1 MSANSCI
8 VDSLS
13 IKHEKTL
20 FNNMTEKGKNLI
32 FITLNFNQSYMN
44 TFLQNKTLERW
55 VWVANDYRYILSYP
69 EDVDVFSFGLLK
81 AKQDSLE
88 VKMNIL
94 NITGE
99 CERHFYSNIAQYV
112 SQIVQNSTES
122 DFIID
127 ASKGYICH
135 SRIVKDVAKEYI
147 SNISAVNIGYPF
159 LCYTN
164 NSTSSIEKSYV
175 NYIVIFIV
183 LFTYCFYPLAMEM
196 AFYIEDRK
204 LSHGFYYMSESPYGP
219 SVFCKRILFAGNNKY
234 LATLRVI
241 LIVTVLTTLVYYIK
255 SEVFNICKCVLKSS
269 NDNQSFRRAENIYI
283 NSPELVF
290 WGAVHFVIINVCVLV
305 NSHGILD
312 DFLIFD
318 ISNIFNHGTI
328 LKTVRV
334 SVFLSV
340 NNETQNQQQQ
350 ENDQQD
356 DQDEEESPF
365 INRESVKT
373 NICNHGT
380 ILKTVKVS
388 AFSTINDEKQNQQ
401 QQKCKQQ
408 DKTNNKGES
417 IKTKH
422 LVSYKIRKIFL
433 ILSFSFWSKI
443 FFHNSISHEVKPCI
457 VLLRLQSILCFPV
470 NVILVFG
477 STFCPVVFTV
487 YVFFVKYLNVIIG
500 KLICKI
506 SSKCCKESKCCKP
519 SKALDAFLQT
529 VSHIITI
536 SYLFLTYRYT
546 FNIFFYGMSYVI
558 QFLIFTLFL
567 AVPHFSIQS
576 YIYIIFITSVIIY
589 TSRFVFQ
596 FIDLYRSL
604 LEKILDIQDKI
615 PKIKYETGIR
625 IEHFD
630 EIVEKH
636 FPLSNEIFYLFVKI
650 MFSCLFLAILYDTMQ
665 TVGYIRSGEQPDL
678 TTVISFIFLFGPP
691 RLVEALLMTDFTS
704 RVHMKE
710 REIREDLKTIMESNK
725 EANEETETEIRE
737 DLKTTMESN
746 KEADESA
753 KTMPPIFTDKERK
766 LCCMEWLR
774 SLWSDVRPENSNVQL
789 KHSDERLSTC
799 TYNPKLFWLRWLCM
813 FCCGCCNCIFDGKG
827 YCECAMLNTGVRS
840 PANSTNKDEESKYVQ
855 TTTLKIPC
863 VCIEEELSES
873 SGRKDKSVPGTSSQ
887 DE

>member
-1 MSANSCI
+1 MVFTSTISLIFCISIQIYSGLCMSANSCI

-99 CERHFYSNIAQYV
+99 CERHFYSYIAQYV
-112 SQIVQNSTES
+112 SQIVQNSTKS

-204 LSHGFYYMSESPYGP
+204 MSQGCYYMSESPYGP

-255 SEVFNICKCVLKSS
+255 SEVFYICKCVLKSS

-290 WGAVHFVIINVCVLV
+290 WGAVHFVIINVCVLM
-305 NSHGILD
+305 NSDGILD
-312 DFLIFD
+312 DFVIFD
-318 ISNIFNHGTI
+318 IS
-328 LKTVRV
+328 
-334 SVFLSV
+334 
-340 NNETQNQQQQ
+340 
-350 ENDQQD
+350 
-356 DQDEEESPF
+356 
-365 INRESVKT
+365 

-388 AFSTINDEKQNQQ
+388 AFLTINDERQNQQ
-401 QQKCKQQ
+401 QQQ
-408 DKTNNKGES
+408 DDHDEENLPINERKS

-443 FFHNSISHEVKPCI
+443 FFHNSISHEDKQCI
-457 VLLRLQSILCFPV
+457 VLLQSILCFPV

-506 SSKCCKESKCCKP
+506 SSKCCKRSTCCERSKCCKP

-558 QFLIFTLFL
+558 QFFIFTVFL

-615 PKIKYETGIR
+615 PYIQIKTKIR

-650 MFSCLFLAILYDTMQ
+650 MFSCLFFAILYDTMQ

-710 REIREDLKTIMESNK
+710 TKIRKDLETILESNI
-725 EANEETETEIRE
+725 EANEP
-737 DLKTTMESN
+737 
-746 KEADESA
+746 A
-753 KTMPPIFTDKERK
+753 KTIFTDKERN

-873 SGRKDKSVPGTSSQ
+873 SGRKDKSVPGTSG
-887 DE
+887 